1 MSKFKTILRNSYIFI
16 ILAIVYIPLFFSA
29 VFSFNEPSAKDNLSF
44 TTWNTTSGQNWEDL
58 FTDNTVTN
66 AMLNSLIMGLFVSI
80 FVVAISLMTCYALWR
95 QRRKYYKGIVDGV
108 SNIPLINP
116 DIVTAIGLALTF
128 GIFFGALSADSD
140 GMWRAIISHTVVI
153 VPYGITLMYPRSE
166 KFSASMIEA
175 SKDLGFGPFR
185 TWWKTYFRFMLPMV
199 FVTIVVTLTLS
210 FDDFIITRTV
220 SNTSTIGTKLY
231 EGKFQGWAL
240 ALGTILLFVSLSG
253 SIGYTFYKHRKSTKV
268 VKNA

>member
-16 ILAIVYIPLFFSA
+16 ILAVVYTPLFFSA
-29 VFSFNEPSAKDNLSF
+29 IFSFNSPSDKGNLSF
-44 TTWNTTSGQNWEDL
+44 NTWNGTTGENWAQLGSSE
-58 FTDNTVTN
+58 VVN
-66 AMLNSLIMGLFVSI
+66 ALLNSVIIGIFVSI
-80 FVVAISLMTCYALWR
+80 LVVAISLMTCYALWR

-253 SIGYTFYKHRKSTKV
+253 SIGYTYYKHRKSTKV